1 MKNLLILFSAIV
13 IISCNNTPKD
23 TVKAAEDQN
32 EKKED
37 AGVAKKDAEFFAEAA
52 SGGMMEVE
60 LGNAAQTHASS
71 EMVKRFGSMMVR
83 DHSKAN
89 EELKSVAA
97 SKNITIP
104 SAMGNDQKK
113 MVDDLMEKTGVEF
126 DKKYMSM
133 MVDDHKEDID
143 KFEDASENAQDPEV
157 KAFALKTLP
166 VLKTHL
172 DSAVVINDEIKKS
185 H

>member
-1 MKNLLILFSAIV
+1 MKNLLILFSAV
-13 IISCNNTPKD
+13 AIISCNNAPKD
-23 TVKAAEDQN
+23 PVKAAEDQN
-32 EKKED
+32 EKNEV
-37 AGVAKKDAEFFAEAA
+37 AGIAEKDAQFCAEAA

-71 EMVKRFGSMMVR
+71 EKVKRFGSMMVR

-89 EELKSVAA
+89 EELKNVAA
-97 SKNITIP
+97 SRNITIP
-104 SAMGNDQKK
+104 SAMGNDHRK
-113 MVDDLMEKTGVEF
+113 MVDNLLTKSGVEF
-126 DKKYMSM
+126 DKDYMSM

-143 KFEDASENAQDPEV
+143 KFEDAAENAQDPEV

-172 DSAVVINDEIKKS
+172 DSAIVINDDVKNSK
-185 H
+185 